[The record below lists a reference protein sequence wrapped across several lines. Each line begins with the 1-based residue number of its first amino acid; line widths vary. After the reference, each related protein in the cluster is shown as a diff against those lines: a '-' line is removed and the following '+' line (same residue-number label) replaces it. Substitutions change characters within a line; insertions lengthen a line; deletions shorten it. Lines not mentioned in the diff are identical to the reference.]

1 MASRHASTRAPG
13 FASKDLRAAKAEWSN
28 RLLFGPDKQVPEKFS
43 ATALSIARTAYRS
56 VSPVPAN
63 NVVGVGVGEKMSYGQ
78 HTGIWAV
85 KFFVRRKY
93 APNDI
98 QRKHLLPKS
107 IGGLEVDV
115 EEAGDFQRFA
125 ARKRSV
131 QAATANPRTLLR
143 PAQPGCSVGFKDPS
157 NLFTMAGTFG
167 ALVRDKGVSFILSN
181 NHVLADEDRLA
192 VNAPIFQPGLLDKDD
207 VKDDQLAKFS
217 RAVRLKSNTAN
228 KVDCAIAA
236 LDKPSLATK
245 EIIKI
250 GAPQG
255 VADATIDMTVHKFG
269 RTSGYSVG
277 RVSSVDT
284 DVTVQYETG
293 SFTFTEQIIVVGL
306 SGQPFSAAGDSGSL
320 IVERPSNKAVGLLF
334 GGSPTHTI
342 ANHIG
347 DVLKALRV
355 TLA

>member
-1 MASRHASTRAPG
+1 MARRHASTRAAG

-28 RLLFGPDKQVPEKFS
+28 RLILGRGKQAPEKFS
-43 ATALSIARTAYRS
+43 ATALSIARTAYRP
-56 VSPVPAN
+56 VSPIPAN
-63 NVVGVGVGEKMSYGQ
+63 NVVGVGIGEKMSYGQ

-93 APNDI
+93 AANDI
-98 QRKHLLPKS
+98 QRKHLLPNS
-107 IGGLEVDV
+107 IAGLEVDV

-125 ARKRSV
+125 ARKRNA
-131 QAATANPRTLLR
+131 QPLTANPRTLLR
-143 PAQPGCSVGFKDPS
+143 PAQPGCSVGFKDPT
-157 NLFTMAGTFG
+157 NLSTMAGTFG

-192 VNAPIFQPGLLDKDD
+192 ANAPIFQPGLLDKDD
-207 VKDDQLAKFS
+207 VKDDQIAKFA
-217 RAVRLKSNTAN
+217 RAVPLKSNIAN

-236 LDKPSLATK
+236 LDKSSLATK
-245 EIIKI
+245 EILKI

-255 VADATIDMTVHKFG
+255 VADAAIDMTVHKFG

-277 RVSSVDT
+277 RVSSIDT

-293 SFTFTEQIIVVGL
+293 SFTFTEQIVVVGL

-334 GGSPTHTI
+334 AGSPTHTL

-347 DVLKALRV
+347 DVLKALKV

>member
-1 MASRHASTRAPG
+1 MARRHASTRAAG
-13 FASKDLRAAKAEWSN
+13 FASKDLRAAKTEWSN
-28 RLLFGPDKQVPEKFS
+28 RLILSRGEQAPEKFS
-43 ATALSIARTAYRS
+43 ATALSIARTAYRP
-56 VSPVPAN
+56 VSPIPAN
-63 NVVGVGVGEKMSYGQ
+63 NVVGVGIGEKMSYGQ

-125 ARKRSV
+125 AHKRNAQPLTS
-131 QAATANPRTLLR
+131 NPRTLIR
-143 PAQPGCSVGFKDPS
+143 PAQPGCSVGFKDPN
-157 NLFTMAGTFG
+157 NLSTMAGTFG
-167 ALVRDKGVSFILSN
+167 ALVRDKGMSFILSN

-192 VNAPIFQPGLLDKDD
+192 VSAPIFQPGLLDKDD
-207 VKDDQLAKFS
+207 AKDDQIAKFS
-217 RAVRLKSNTAN
+217 RAVPLKSNTPN
-228 KVDCAIAA
+228 KVACAIAA
-236 LDKPSLATK
+236 LEKASLATK
-245 EIIKI
+245 EILKI

-255 VADATIDMTVHKFG
+255 VADAAIDMTVHKFG

-277 RVSSVDT
+277 RVSSIDT

-293 SFTFTEQIIVVGL
+293 SFTFTEQIVVVGL

-334 GGSPTHTI
+334 GGSPTHTL

-355 TLA
+355 

>member
-1 MASRHASTRAPG
+1 MTRRHASTRVPG

-28 RLLFGPDKQVPEKFS
+28 RLLFSRGKQVPERFP
-43 ATALSIARTAYRS
+43 ATALSIARTAYRP
-56 VSPVPAN
+56 VSPLPTS
-63 NVVGVGVGEKMSYGQ
+63 NVVGVGIGEKMSYGQ

-93 APNDI
+93 ALNDI

-125 ARKRSV
+125 AHKRSA
-131 QAATANPRTLLR
+131 QAGAANPRTLLR
-143 PAQPGCSVGFKDPS
+143 PAQPGCSVGFKDPQ

-167 ALVRDKGVSFILSN
+167 ALVRGRGVSFILSN

-192 VNAPIFQPGLLDKDD
+192 VNAPIFQPGLLDEEGA
-207 VKDDQLAKFS
+207 KDDQIARFS
-217 RAVRLKSNTAN
+217 RAVPLKSNTAN

-236 LDKPSLATK
+236 LEKPSLATK
-245 EIIKI
+245 EILKI

-255 VADATIDMTVHKFG
+255 VADAAIDMTVHKFG

-284 DVTVQYETG
+284 DATVQYETG
-293 SFTFTEQIIVVGL
+293 SFTFTEQIVVVGL

-320 IVERPSNKAVGLLF
+320 IVERPSNKAVCLLF
-334 GGSPTHTI
+334 GGSPTHTL

-347 DVLKALRV
+347 DVLKALKV